1 LDGQAYVGVRL
12 DVEPAWA
19 EVSVRA
25 LKLAGCV
32 PQLVQETDTK
42 ISLVGL
48 IAAGLGLSVVSKSM
62 AALERRGVVF
72 RPLLGLSLRLVLSAL
87 TPPSPTPRAA
97 AFLTLLRQAYGT
109 HV

>member
-1 LDGQAYVGVRL
+1 M
-12 DVEPAWA
+12 
-19 EVSVRA
+19 RA

-32 PQLVQETDTK
+32 PELVQETDTK

-48 IAAGLGLSVVSKSM
+48 IAAGLGLSVVSESM

-72 RPLLGLSLRLVLSAL
+72 RPLVGLDLTLVLSAL

-97 AFLTLLRQAYGT
+97 ALLTLLRQAYAKNA
-109 HV
+109 